1 MVYIVCTKSVVHV
14 AKALHE
20 IRCANAKLYE
30 SCGLFA
36 AENMLLDTPCLVSQ
50 YKFLW
55 SLAPTHRTTSHHITH
70 NIIEYKVCRY
80 LIFRIGFPSTRAFFR
95 CFSNFLRFQCVC
107 CFFLFSC
114 ILTPRLYGE
123 KDAAICE
130 KEGKM
135 WFEMLNCMCLCGVFV
150 LVIVPVRWLCVQSAC
165 VDWVIVW
172 KIFSSVAAL
181 LSKKKTA
188 HMKIHG
194 ESMALVFSN
203 RIVRHRIMH
212 FVQRVFRIFS
222 IE

>member
-30 SCGLFA
+30 SCGFFA

-107 CFFLFSC
+107 CFILFSC
-114 ILTPRLYGE
+114 ILTPRLYG
-123 KDAAICE
+123 KCE
-130 KEGKM
+130 KKTLRYVRKKGK
-135 WFEMLNCMCLCGVFV
+135 CG
-150 LVIVPVRWLCVQSAC
+150 LKCWIACAC
-165 VDWVIVW
+165 VVY
-172 KIFSSVAAL
+172 L
-181 LSKKKTA
+181 Y
-188 HMKIHG
+188 
-194 ESMALVFSN
+194 
-203 RIVRHRIMH
+203 
-212 FVQRVFRIFS
+212 
-222 IE
+222 

>member
-1 MVYIVCTKSVVHV
+1 MQIPHISNWFSIDKSFFPLFFQFLAFSVCLLFYFIFVY
-14 AKALHE
+14 
-20 IRCANAKLYE
+20 
-30 SCGLFA
+30 
-36 AENMLLDTPCLVSQ
+36 LDT
-50 YKFLW
+50 
-55 SLAPTHRTTSHHITH
+55 T
-70 NIIEYKVCRY
+70 IIWKMW
-80 LIFRIGFPSTRAFFR
+80 
-95 CFSNFLRFQCVC
+95 
-107 CFFLFSC
+107 
-114 ILTPRLYGE
+114 E

-135 WFEMLNCMCLCGVFV
+135 WFEMLNCMCLCGIFV